1 MVIVCHLLLFARP
14 SPEMRRVIV
23 TLGWNGVS
31 IFFVISGYLITMLLL
46 REESKYG
53 RISLRLFYC
62 RRFLRIFPAFYFYLV
77 VLLGLSL
84 LGVVAV
90 NPHSFL
96 ASFLYL
102 RNISGSG
109 WETDHLW
116 SLSLEEQFYFMWPF
130 LLVVLATAWRRVR
143 VVTGL
148 LIAIC
153 LWRSLLIITGHVDAG
168 ALQARTDLR
177 IDTIL
182 VGCLLALLVERGY
195 LRTRLF
201 PNGWVALV
209 LISLFTV
216 WGTFAIYIPFVM
228 TVYSSVTAILVAL
241 ILNWFIT
248 RGFGPLERKPIV
260 FVGKLS
266 YSLYLWQQL
275 FIGPHTA
282 QFGVLRRFPLNVGL
296 VCLAAC
302 ASYFVI
308 ERRFL
313 AVKDRY
319 FSSSKRDPLS
329 WQQQMPLSLKTPPSL
344 YKL

>member
-14 SPEMRRVIV
+14 SPKLRPVIE

-46 REESKYG
+46 REESKFG

-77 VLLGLSL
+77 VLIGLAF
-84 LGVVAV
+84 LGVVPV
-90 NPHSFL
+90 KPHSFL

-102 RNISGSG
+102 RNIAGSG

-116 SLSLEEQFYFMWPF
+116 SLSLEEQFYFMWPLF
-130 LLVVLATAWRRVR
+130 LVVLAAAKRVR

-148 LIAIC
+148 LIVIC

-168 ALQARTDLR
+168 ALQGRTDLR
-177 IDTIL
+177 MDTIL
-182 VGCLLALLVERGY
+182 AGCLLALLVDRGY
-195 LRTRLF
+195 LRTRLLLNNWAPF
-201 PNGWVALV
+201 VLV
-209 LISLFTV
+209 SLFAA
-216 WGTFAIYIPFVM
+216 WGTFAIYIPLVM

-241 ILNWFIT
+241 ILNWFIS
-248 RGFGPLERKPIV
+248 RGFAPLERKPIV

-275 FIGPHTA
+275 FIGPHTTH
-282 QFGVLRRFPLNVGL
+282 FGVLRRFPLNVGL
-296 VCLAAC
+296 ICLAAC
-302 ASYFVI
+302 ASYFLI
-308 ERRFL
+308 EKRLL

-319 FSSSKRDPLS
+319 FSSAKREPLS
-329 WQQQMPLSLKTPPSL
+329 WQQQMRLNLKNPHPSSEL
-344 YKL
+344 